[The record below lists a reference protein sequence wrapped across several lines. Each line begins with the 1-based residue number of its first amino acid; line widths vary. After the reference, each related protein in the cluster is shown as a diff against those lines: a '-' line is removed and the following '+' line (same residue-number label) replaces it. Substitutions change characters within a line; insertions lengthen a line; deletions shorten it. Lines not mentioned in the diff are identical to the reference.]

1 MIPLKIQFYRVLFM
15 ITLFLFPLSL
25 LANAINY
32 QVELTE
38 KQLYSIHE
46 YISDKPI
53 ELTVAGVTQKRGAR
67 QQSVITLKIPMQSLS
82 VSNSPIQQGTLRSL
96 DANFSR
102 SKQSFSGK
110 LAVVGDRS
118 SSIAVDSITSI
129 FTRGNF
135 LLVQLT
141 CGNSGS
147 QQVSRQSNRQVSTD
161 NRLAR
166 KSATTRSQRGIRNQ
180 PATSSRASSRASSLK
195 LSCKDIPLKKP
206 LTFTLSQR

>member
-1 MIPLKIQFYRVLFM
+1 MIAFKIQFHRALFM

-25 LANAINY
+25 LANNTDI

-38 KQLYSIHE
+38 KRLQLIHN
-46 YISDKPI
+46 YMNNKSI
-53 ELTVAGVTQKRGAR
+53 ELTVAGVTQKRGLR
-67 QQSVITLKIPMQSLS
+67 NQSVITLKIPMQSLS
-82 VSNSPIQQGTLRSL
+82 VSNSPIQQGTVRSL

-118 SSIAVDSITSI
+118 SSIAVDSIKSI
-129 FTRGNF
+129 STRGK
-135 LLVQLT
+135 LLHVQLT
-141 CGNSGS
+141 CGNSSS
-147 QQVSRQSNRQVSTD
+147 QQVSRQGNRQVSTD

-166 KSATTRSQRGIRNQ
+166 KSATTRSQRGIKNQ
-180 PATSSRASSRASSLK
+180 SATSSRASSRASSQK

-206 LTFTLSQR
+206 LTFTFSQR

>member
-1 MIPLKIQFYRVLFM
+1 MIPLKIQFYCALFM

-25 LANAINY
+25 LANTINY

-38 KQLYSIHE
+38 EQSHSIHD
-46 YISDKPI
+46 YISDKSI
-53 ELTVAGVTQKRGAR
+53 ELTVAGVTQKRGLR
-67 QQSVITLKIPMQSLS
+67 NQSVITLKIPMQSLS
-82 VSNSPIQQGTLRSL
+82 GSNRPIQQGTLRSL

-147 QQVSRQSNRQVSTD
+147 QQVSRQGNGQVSTD